1 MEDGFST
8 HDCCEG
14 GVDEGGSEVDD
25 LLTLLSDGELLHAD
39 GCFAGTNALDDAIPT
54 AVGQ

>member
-25 LLTLLSDGELLHAD
+25 LLALLSDGELLHAD